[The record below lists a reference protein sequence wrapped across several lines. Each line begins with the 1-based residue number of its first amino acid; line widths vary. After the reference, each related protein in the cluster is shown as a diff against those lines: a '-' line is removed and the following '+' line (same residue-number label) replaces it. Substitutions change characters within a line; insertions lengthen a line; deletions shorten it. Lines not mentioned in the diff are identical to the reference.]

1 MYDFLIDLYFN
12 YLCKYDICDFIRLL
26 LIEYPI
32 KARNFPALHFDWL
45 NAHDDT
51 MIWLA
56 GAKLFIITSMVKN
69 ESTFWKKMA
78 TFDLVRKEQVDW
90 KKPQKLS

>member
-1 MYDFLIDLYFN
+1 MCIIKYFLLREEIFVKTAFLKKKKKKVPCMILSLISN

-32 KARNFPALHFDWL
+32 KARKFPALHFDWL

-51 MIWLA
+51 MI
-56 GAKLFIITSMVKN
+56 
-69 ESTFWKKMA
+69 
-78 TFDLVRKEQVDW
+78 
-90 KKPQKLS
+90 